1 MHQKLFIDKQKQ
13 SNQVVNNNKLTCAE
27 SFPDED
33 AYLYH
38 SANHHLN
45 HSAKTP
51 AHIPLQ
57 KNYWT
62 HWAAAYNSTVHYPVA
77 ARKNETN
84 VERCWRGLEHAAVAA
99 AAVVVVAAAVQT
111 AWNWR
116 YFVVHIAVA
125 CIVADYTAAGYI
137 AAADAS
143 LASDAVAAAYDVA
156 ADNLDG
162 AGAAKDKTD
171 DDVGRDVPAAR

>member
-1 MHQKLFIDKQKQ
+1 M
-13 SNQVVNNNKLTCAE
+13 NNNGLTCVE

-45 HSAKTP
+45 HLARIP

-57 KNYWT
+57 QNYWT
-62 HWAAAYNSTVHYPVA
+62 HWAVAYNSMVHYPVA
-77 ARKNETN
+77 ARTNVTN
-84 VERCWRGLEHAAVAA
+84 VERCWRGLEHAAAA
-99 AAVVVVAAAVQT
+99 AAVVVAAAAQI

-125 CIVADYTAAGYI
+125 YIVADYTAVAHI
-137 AAADAS
+137 VAADAS
-143 LASDAVAAAYDVA
+143 WASHAVAAAYDVA

-162 AGAAKDKTD
+162 VVAKDKTD
-171 DDVGRDVPAAR
+171 DDAARDVPAAR